1 MNRPN
6 APQNGQNGEGGG
18 PNQPGSPSGQ
28 SWRWLWGVLAIG
40 IVAILLAVGTIKTNN
55 AETLSY
61 TKFMQD
67 VQAKQIATAKISNS
81 TGQINGNFKGDNGKS
96 YQVQGPSPSL
106 PNDVQTMRNDGVEVS
121 FPTPSS
127 NLLSDILP
135 YLFIIG
141 IGAAF
146 IYFIGRQ
153 TRGQMSGIMSIGR
166 SKAKTFSSD
175 RPSTTFED
183 VAGYTGVKQ
192 EISEVVDFLK
202 TPARFKEIGAKIPK
216 GVLLVGPPGTGKTLI
231 ARAVAGEAG
240 VPFMSV
246 SGSDFME
253 MFVGVGASRVRD
265 LFQTA
270 RKQAPAIVF
279 VDEIDSIGRKRGAG
293 LGGGHDE
300 REQTLNQMLS
310 EMDGFDTAEGVV
322 MIAATN
328 RPDILD
334 PALLRP
340 GRFDRQIVVPLP
352 DLEERLPILA
362 VHCKGKRMSN
372 DVDLSVV
379 ARGTPGMSGAD
390 LANLVNEA
398 ALHAVRRGSAEIAMA
413 DFETARDRVLLGQRR
428 DSMVL
433 SEEEKERIAYH
444 EGGHAVLAYVLEN
457 ADPVHKVTILPTG
470 MALGV
475 THQLPMEERH
485 IHPRQYIEDALCVRM
500 GGRCAE
506 ILVYGDLSTGAAN
519 DLVGNTELAR
529 KMVREW
535 GMSEAIGPMAWG
547 SQGQV
552 FLGEDLMH
560 TRDYSEDTSKV
571 IDDEVERILRSEE
584 QRAMEVLSKHRGGL
598 NAIAR
603 ALLDNEIID
612 GAEVA
617 RLVDEAHGSPVHGEG
632 VKSVPHFHEAAISA
646 PAPADGLVTNGANGH
661 GHGGRHRRRRRAA
674 PSPFPRR
681 RPRRRPRGAR
691 PSPRPGR
698 LPPGPLVRP
707 GDRGSRGTSRRL
719 GALPRRQRG
728 AVSGGAVRRDRSNR
742 TGPGGVIR
750 GDGGGTA
757 GRVARG
763 GVRALLPHG
772 LPDPR
777 QPRRCR
783 RGRPGGV
790 PAGVALPRLADGR
803 AEHPALAL
811 PGGGQFVLLQA
822 APRDPAPGPAR
833 R

>member
-1 MNRPN
+1 V
-6 APQNGQNGEGGG
+6 A
-18 PNQPGSPSGQ
+18 
-28 SWRWLWGVLAIG
+28 VIG
-40 IVAILLAVGTIKTNN
+40 IIAILLAVSSFKTTNSQQ
-55 AETLSY
+55 LSY
-61 TKFMQD
+61 TKFLQD
-67 VQAKQIATAKISNS
+67 VRAKLVNTAQISNG
-81 TGQINGNFKGDNGKS
+81 TGEINGKLKDGTAYS
-96 YQVQGPSPSL
+96 VQGPSPSL
-106 PNDVQTMRNDGVEVS
+106 PNDVTQMRDDGVAVS
-121 FPTPSS
+121 FPTPTT
-127 NLLSDILP
+127 NLLGELLP
-135 YLFIIG
+135 YIFFIG

-146 IYFIGRQ
+146 IFFIGRQ
-153 TRGQMSGIMSIGR
+153 TKGQMSGIMSIGR

-183 VAGYTGVKQ
+183 VAGYAGVKQ

-216 GVLLVGPPGTGKTLI
+216 GVLLVGPPGTGKTLL

-310 EMDGFDTAEGVV
+310 EMDGFDTSEGVV

-352 DLEERLPILA
+352 DLEERLPILQ
-362 VHCKGKRMSN
+362 VHCKGKRMAS
-372 DVDLSVV
+372 DVDLTVV

-398 ALHAVRRGSAEIAMA
+398 ALHAVRRGSLDIAMQ
-413 DFETARDRVLLGQRR
+413 DFESARDRVLLGQRR
-428 DSMVL
+428 ESMVL
-433 SEEEKERIAYH
+433 SDAEKERIAYH
-444 EGGHAVLAYVLEN
+444 EGGHAVLAYVLEH

-500 GGRCAE
+500 GGRVAE
-506 ILVYGDLSTGAAN
+506 LLVYGDLSTGAAN

-560 TRDYSEDTSKV
+560 TRDYSEDTSKI
-571 IDDEVERILRSEE
+571 IDDEVERILRAEE
-584 QRAMEVLSKHRGGL
+584 ERAMEVLSKHRGGL

-612 GAEVA
+612 GREVS
-617 RLVDEAHGSPVHGEG
+617 RLVDEAYGEPVHTEG
-632 VKSVPHFHEAAISA
+632 AKAVPQFVNGSLSNGNGNESH
-646 PAPADGLVTNGANGH
+646 PAPQPAVV
-661 GHGGRHRRRRRAA
+661 
-674 PSPFPRR
+674 S
-681 RPRRRPRGAR
+681 
-691 PSPRPGR
+691 
-698 LPPGPLVRP
+698 
-707 GDRGSRGTSRRL
+707 
-719 GALPRRQRG
+719 ALPG
-728 AVSGGAVRRDRSNR
+728 S
-742 TGPGGVIR
+742 
-750 GDGGGTA
+750 
-757 GRVARG
+757 
-763 GVRALLPHG
+763 H
-772 LPDPR
+772 PDPR
-777 QPRRCR
+777 IQAWPAPQWPQP
-783 RGRPGGV
+783 
-790 PAGVALPRLADGR
+790 
-803 AEHPALAL
+803 AEPPTLS
-811 PGGGQFVLLQA
+811 P
-822 APRDPAPGPAR
+822 PEDPAPPTP
-833 R
+833 

>member
-1 MNRPN
+1 VV
-6 APQNGQNGEGGG
+6 A
-18 PNQPGSPSGQ
+18 
-28 SWRWLWGVLAIG
+28 VI
-40 IVAILLAVGTIKTNN
+40 AILLAVGSLKSSN
-55 AETLSY
+55 AKSLSY
-61 TKFMQD
+61 TTFLQD
-67 VQAKQIATAKISNS
+67 VKSGQVNTAQISNQ
-81 TGQINGNFKGDNGKS
+81 TGIIDGKLRDGVS

-106 PNDVQTMRNDGVEVS
+106 PNDVTEMRNDGVSVS

-127 NLLSDILP
+127 NLLSDLLP
-135 YLFIIG
+135 YIFIIA

-153 TRGQMSGIMSIGR
+153 TKGQMSGIMSIGR

-175 RPSTTFED
+175 RPSTTFDD
-183 VAGYTGVKQ
+183 VAGYAGVKQ

-216 GVLLVGPPGTGKTLI
+216 GVLLVGPPGTGKTLL

-310 EMDGFDTAEGVV
+310 EMDGFDTSEGVV

-352 DLEERLPILA
+352 DLEERLPILQ

-398 ALHAVRRGSAEIAMA
+398 ALHAVRRGSLDIAME
-413 DFETARDRVLLGQRR
+413 DFESARDRVLLGQRR
-428 DSMVL
+428 ESMVL
-433 SEEEKERIAYH
+433 SDAEKERIAYH
-444 EGGHAVLAYVLEN
+444 EGGHAVLAYVLEH

-500 GGRCAE
+500 GGRVAE
-506 ILVYGDLSTGAAN
+506 LLVYGDLSTGAAN

-547 SQGQV
+547 SAGQV

-560 TRDYSEDTSKV
+560 TRDYSEDTSKI
-571 IDDEVERILRSEE
+571 IDDEVERILRAEE
-584 QRAMEVLSKHRGGL
+584 ERAMEVLSKHRGGL

-612 GAEVA
+612 GREVN
-617 RLVDEAHGSPVHGEG
+617 RLVDEAYGEPVHTEG
-632 VKSVPHFHEAAISA
+632 AKAVPQFVNGSLSNG
-646 PAPADGLVTNGANGH
+646 DGNGNEH
-661 GHGGRHRRRRRAA
+661 
-674 PSPFPRR
+674 PFP
-681 RPRRRPRGAR
+681 
-691 PSPRPGR
+691 
-698 LPPGPLVRP
+698 V
-707 GDRGSRGTSRRL
+707 T
-719 GALPRRQRG
+719 QR
-728 AVSGGAVRRDRSNR
+728 
-742 TGPGGVIR
+742 
-750 GDGGGTA
+750 
-757 GRVARG
+757 
-763 GVRALLPHG
+763 
-772 LPDPR
+772 
-777 QPRRCR
+777 
-783 RGRPGGV
+783 
-790 PAGVALPRLADGR
+790 AGVAVTPGSRPEPVSAPWPPPQWPLP
-803 AEHPALAL
+803 ENPPAVT
-811 PGGGQFVLLQA
+811 PPEDPS
-822 APRDPAPGPAR
+822 APTP
-833 R
+833 